1 MMEQNTILHFPCA
14 YPLKIM
20 GNNSEAF
27 AAAVQIICEKYV
39 SPDQI
44 HYSRRLSKGDKYLSI
59 TATCIVQSK
68 KQLDQIYQ
76 ELKAQELVLF
86 AL

>member
-1 MMEQNTILHFPCA
+1 MMEQNTMLHFPCA

-27 AAAVQIICEKYV
+27 TAAVQIICEKYV

-44 HYSRRLSKGDKYLSI
+44 HYSRRLSRGDKYLSI